1 MEQKTQSKMKRRLL
15 HSGLTIL
22 VLLAVLAVNI
32 GFTVLSER
40 QLLRLDMSGA
50 SYNEIS
56 NESQTLLDELNP
68 EENNITIYF
77 LADKDELRST
87 YLGYSNSYYTNLGY
101 TAPTSDL
108 WGMKY
113 VYDIALEFEKKYD
126 FVTVDHLHL
135 TKDAEA
141 LEAYRS
147 TAGTTLTKQDV
158 IIDNYTS
165 EKDEDG
171 NVVLDENGEPLMHH
185 NFRIVK
191 RDAFFTFDSD
201 TSYVYA
207 FRGDLRFTAT
217 ILSLSGANP
226 TVYFVSGHGEA
237 VGDYTAGDNSVAGDY
252 GEAQALRDLF
262 YDAGFATRKIDLAR
276 EYQTLF
282 DDDSARIIVIYGPQT
297 DFSGDSVYANGGISE
312 ISVLRRFLVEAD
324 HHMMVFLNQ
333 TEEPLTNLEEYLY
346 DYWGMSFGQSLIK
359 DSGKNSLTED
369 GLTFF
374 GTYETDEYSV
384 GINLTNQLTELDS
397 LPRAAFS
404 NARPIAFDSNFVQ
417 SIGYTEMFASLTAG
431 AVFLAP
437 EDTML
442 ADGSGNSV
450 SEEDQAGAA
459 LVALS
464 YETIYNE
471 DNDEL
476 ATYVLAC
483 GGTGFA
489 SEAMLTDR
497 SYSNRDVLYYTMRLM
512 SRDTVPFEIDFK
524 VMDDEGLD
532 DITDT
537 DALTWTIIL
546 SSLIP
551 AIMLITGTVV
561 FIKRRHS

>member
-1 MEQKTQSKMKRRLL
+1 MEQKTQSKLKRRLL

-32 GFTVLSER
+32 GFTLLSES

-56 NESQTLLDELNP
+56 NESQTLLDELKP
-68 EENNITIYF
+68 EDNNITIYF

-87 YLGYSNSYYTNLGY
+87 YLGYSNSYYTKMGY
-101 TAPTSDL
+101 EAPTSDL

-113 VYDIALEFEKKYD
+113 IYDIALEFEKKYD
-126 FVTVDHLHL
+126 FVKVDHLHL

-171 NVVLDENGEPLMHH
+171 NTVLDENGEPLMHH

-191 RDAFFTFDSD
+191 RDAFFTFDSE

-217 ILSLSGANP
+217 LLSLSGANP
-226 TVYFVSGHGEA
+226 TVYFVAGHGED
-237 VGDYTAGDNSVAGDY
+237 VGSYTAGDNSAAGDY
-252 GEAQALRDLF
+252 GKAQALRDLF
-262 YDAGFATRKIDLAR
+262 YDAGFATRKIDLVK

-282 DDDSARIIVIYGPQT
+282 DDDSARIVVIYGPKT
-297 DFSGDSVYANGGISE
+297 DYTGDSAYADGGISE

-324 HHMMVFLNQ
+324 HHLMAFLDK
-333 TEEPLTNLEEYLY
+333 TDEPLTNLEEYLY
-346 DYWGMSFGQSLIK
+346 DYWGMGFGKDLIK
-359 DSGKNSLTED
+359 DSGKNSLSED

-384 GINLTNQLTELDS
+384 GVNLTNQLTSLDS
-397 LPRAAFS
+397 LPRAAFR
-404 NARPIAFDSNFVQ
+404 NARPIHFDPSFIQ
-417 SIGYTEMFASLTAG
+417 SVGYSEMFATLVAG

-437 EDTML
+437 EDTTL
-442 ADGSGNSV
+442 VDGSGTQV
-450 SEEDQAGAA
+450 SKEDQGGSA
-459 LVALS
+459 LAALS
-464 YETIYNE
+464 YEVIFNE
-471 DNDEL
+471 NNDEL
-476 ATYVLAC
+476 ATYVFAC

-489 SEAMLTDR
+489 SGEMLQDS

-524 VMDDEGLD
+524 VMDNEGLD

-537 DALTWTIIL
+537 DATTWTIVL
-546 SSLIP
+546 SSLLP
-551 AIMLITGTVV
+551 AIMLITGAVV
-561 FIKRRHS
+561 FVKRRHS